1 MTAVSVNENE
11 LVHLSVGDF
20 VAILTHHMKDG
31 KLHWILGSVET
42 PPYLRDVEI
51 RLWAKQRF
59 EYYDEG
65 DAPADPETA
74 ALMDRIAQVKDE
86 LRKSIDQ
93 AEDLT
98 EQLRDRRAAII
109 QKIAE
114 ADRYVAESKA
124 VRDAARDDV
133 ESISDRNW
141 QELKSYRIPPKMVS
155 VIIRAVML
163 LLSEDEARTWPHMQ
177 RVLRDFYFKRRI
189 TSYDPVTQL
198 SPERRDYILQ
208 ECVSKKSFR
217 YDRAMQGSVAVG
229 PIYYWV
235 LAQLD
240 SGEAQSQKEDVEQEK
255 IARQKELRGVLK
267 QISEQQERISE
278 YQELMDDLDDQ
289 LRLCNQRN
297 SDGSSVASHSRR
309 RISISDRYAESFAA
323 REGKEY
329 LRPAFYAW
337 KPTDRVIIV
346 LRKNIVCNFGA
357 VTSQEQ
363 EEGYNMSE
371 PQIRMLDEALIRS
384 QQALETICGDNEG
397 EDDALEEDML
407 KQNDNETDHTV
418 RKDEDILEERQ
429 RNAAEGKPTPI
440 PTPQASDTNK
450 VGIGAAEATSK
461 LQRTF
466 EGKNWHRILDRKREA
481 IEAAF
486 TEDSSECL
494 KVPPYSIMIESLM
507 VGSLIVDFS
516 AQHDGQRSDAEL
528 QERVKTFE
536 FPKVMSLYDEEDE
549 EDDDGPEHQMKFGG
563 DRWADMT
570 PEHHDEIEAAFLA
583 DTSAATGAL
592 QDEIAVQDIRADA
605 DEGLTVDYSLLDKDR
620 DPEEVQEQVD
630 AYAYPAVWALYQ
642 RLAGLDAA
650 APIHQVRFRGERW
663 ADIMPGAEEAIRQ
676 AFAEDT
682 ADALGI
688 APQQVI
694 PDEIRYEKGLTVP
707 YTVLDCSLDGDEVDA
722 KAEDYHYPNTWA
734 LYDRLV
740 AEAVGAAYQK
750 SFEGEHWE
758 TVLHAARPE
767 VSEAFC
773 TDTANAVKSE
783 PGDVD
788 PRSVDTDQNRLLVS
802 YNVGDSQQRAD
813 EVRADTQEYPYPE
826 VWALYQLV
834 IAEEAEGTR
843 KLSQTFDGEA
853 WDAINAEMP
862 EQVREAFTED
872 VSVATRVNPACV
884 TIRDIKTSKK
894 GMTVEYGIVREE
906 GQSAY
911 ATRKAAKN
919 FDYPVTWNLYE
930 ANKKSA
936 PGHAL
941 SGFGEGESAI
951 FERRFEGDDWDIV
964 VEGCRE
970 ELSDAFRADTARVLG
985 VPKQSVRIISIEIGS
1000 PNVKYQ
1006 LVDPPCEDREI
1017 ERRMEEDELPE
1028 VMDLYRRCT
1037 RAEAEGATPAL
1048 QDLEAMPPKVFDGD
1062 EWGFVMANQRA
1073 ELEKAFVKDT
1083 ADALGVSDDQV
1094 RVKEMKVGPY
1104 ALRVQYSVRDCPSD
1118 EAAAQATVEDYAY
1131 PSMWEIY
1138 PDEEDLGNCQKTFD
1152 GTGWEAIVASRED
1165 DVRAAFAK
1173 DVAEALKAG
1182 EQSVVVKSVHA
1193 NAEGLEVRYNV
1204 TSEACDSEQIM
1215 EMQQE
1220 YGYPNTWALYEEDEG
1235 NWVTTSHQLG
1245 FEGEDWVYVVQDKM
1259 PELQEAFVS
1268 CTAELFHLRPEH
1280 ITNTKYTLGSL
1291 IVDFELTH
1299 PARMSEEEIRR
1310 QLVTCPYEP
1319 VWELYGYH
1327 PWVPTEVTET
1337 THNICFEGPGWATVL
1352 ESQREELEE
1361 CFKQGTA
1368 AALEVEPSDVR
1379 IDSADCAEECLFI
1392 RTTVTHHIFQD
1403 NELLQEQLT
1412 RYPYEEVWKLYAE
1425 DPNQSWTVTSHQV
1438 GFDGDDWMYI
1448 VSAKKEALEKA
1459 FRTCTGESLDLTD
1472 EHITNIVFEAN
1483 EAALLTTFEV
1493 KHPKE
1498 QSEKEVNRRLAECD
1512 YMRVWE
1518 LYIDH
1523 PYNPEENE
1531 VTSHEIGF
1539 EGDEWNKVIA
1549 TQLKQLEEA
1558 IMLDTSEALEV
1569 TPNDITSITTSFE
1582 NGNLL
1587 IVRLNIQHPVLQD
1600 EELIKEQLSRYPYE
1614 RVWALYE
1621 DAPITPLSEEDAVRF
1636 NGTGEGESAVFERRF
1651 EGDDWDIVVE
1661 GCPEELSDAFRAEA
1675 ARVLGVPK
1683 QSVRIIS
1690 TEIGSL
1696 IVKYQIVDPPCE
1708 DREIERR
1715 MEEDELPEVL
1725 NLYRRRI
1732 RAEDEGATTTSRV
1745 KPEGKKIT
1753 TLEDCGFE
1761 GEDWDYVWSIK
1772 QEAMRTAFAK
1782 GVADALGIK
1791 PTDIQ
1796 NINMEKS
1803 ADGIVL
1809 GANVTHPLTQDYQM
1823 IRQTL
1828 KNHPFEELWA
1838 LYETRP
1844 YNPAESVTTEH
1855 LIYFEGEEWDAVMAG
1870 KREEVVEAI
1879 RKDTA
1884 SALELPVDD
1893 VVSVCTKVEPTG
1905 LAATVVVS
1913 HSPLQDDELIHE
1925 ELTKYDYER
1934 VWALY
1939 CPESGPLHGT
1949 KHFDGLNWAD
1959 VIGSD
1964 KDGVMQAFRDDTA
1977 AAVSMRPDDVDVDD
1991 IRTTGLGM
1999 DVDYTVNLANTSGE
2013 DIEHTLRTYPYPN
2026 VWGHYRVEDEITTQ
2040 QNCGFKGEDWDYVWS
2055 IKQEAMR
2062 TAFAKG
2068 VADALGIKPT
2078 DIQNINM
2085 EKSADGIV
2093 LGANVT
2099 HPLTQDYQMIR
2110 QTLKK
2115 HPFEELWALYETR
2128 PYNPA
2133 ESVTT
2138 EHLIYFEGEE
2148 WDAVMAGKREEVVE
2162 AIRKDTA
2169 SALELPVDDV
2179 VSVCTKVEPTGLAAT
2194 VVVSH
2199 SPLQDDE
2206 LIHEELTKY
2215 DYERVWALYCPESGP
2230 LHGTKHF
2237 DGLNWADVIGSDKD
2251 GVMQA
2256 FRDDTAAAVSMR
2268 PDDVDVDDI
2277 RTTGLGMDV
2286 DYTVNLANTSGEDIE
2301 HTLRTY
2307 PYPNVWGHYRVED
2320 EITTQ
2325 QNCGFK
2331 GEDWD
2336 YVWSIKQEAMRT
2348 AFAKGVAD
2356 ALGIKPT
2363 DIQNINMEKSADGIV
2378 LGANVT
2384 HPLTQDYQMIRQTL
2398 KKHPFEELWALYETR
2413 PCGQGDLKSAL
2424 GGTGDRESGRLQR
2437 LFEGDDWDLVLEGCP
2452 EDATDAFR
2460 KGVADSVHVSKSD
2473 VVVMAWHL
2481 GSLIMSYKVRN
2492 CDMEDAE
2499 INDRVRAHEFPELMA
2514 LYRARVRHGQKG
2526 EGGATEGSP
2535 MRKEKVI
2542 TVDIVDEAEVPE
2554 GYTRVALSVSFEGEL
2569 WEKIVKTRTQE
2580 LADAFR
2586 ADTAKSIGAALGDI
2600 HIRECFVSKVL
2611 LLVHFSARYEATVSE
2626 AELRKKIDE
2635 HSYDNV
2641 WALYD
2646 EMEDALAAD
2655 MSEVMVKHFVGVHWD
2670 FAMEA
2675 CPTLV
2680 EEAFKEDTANVLRTH
2695 ASKVLVE
2702 DIALGSLIVRFRV
2715 QGLTISE
2722 AEAMQMTGNYAYP
2735 KVWALYMSCE
2745 EANGRAS
2752 LKSHKNG
2759 SGGGLSRR
2767 RAEQLVAEEGVES
2780 QDTVTYLRKALA
2792 DARRERDMYMEQVE
2806 QAEEAQ
2812 RATEATPSSAVVL
2825 GGRTDLHVGDFV
2837 GFQRIS
2843 PSKEWKLSLG
2853 KVIALP
2859 TTLTVKVAHFDAVNE
2874 TTVTQ
2879 DPISEQMVR
2888 QKAAEKGKMDI
2899 WHNREALRENLAQ
2912 ESAKE
2917 KAATQ
2922 RLLAARDQTV
2932 TRQMATGDKVTVSLE
2947 NLDNARRGLR
2957 EVPVKEWSLLRKS
2970 CLPSAEI
2977 IGVMR
2982 SVMLILYEDSVT
2994 KWEGIQEVM
3003 HREDFMERILSWDC
3017 TATPMSL
3024 SRRKRIVALCAG
3036 KDVEGAPS
3044 KKRRRSG
3051 ARSRSP
3057 SCPLVVAAKS
3067 SNSSNVAILDK
3078 SVRAWINA
3086 QLSCSEASREQEMVI
3101 NSCFAEQQE
3110 QRALLREINDMRVG
3124 ISFIEV
3130 QMLEM
3135 KNAIL
3140 GIDDAPKPIMP
3151 LDAYPTD
3158 TVFYK
3163 RSYPDAD
3170 SRFVQEIILREAVI
3184 HNFGHIAE
3192 EDAEG
3197 YVRLNPTQVE
3207 LLRDA
3212 VVSANVRHDA
3222 EEMEELLARKEREEQ
3237 EMAELRS
3244 RVNQLRNK
3252 VSLTAEE
3259 EEELA
3264 QLEKLLAD
3272 AERRHHA
3279 TLSRIADLY
3288 ACGRGARE
3296 ITLAIKRP
3304 EFCYTRLHCRMSGD
3318 WETILSDPERYG
3330 EMIAA
3335 FCDDVST
3342 LLNIPASYVLDI
3354 DACCG
3359 SLLIDFTVKH
3369 SGDLDDEQLQ
3379 DLVNNGCFSAL
3390 CMFYEKVTFKKT
3402 SPLNTSQ
3409 QQLAYD
3415 LEQRFNGPAPISGMG
3430 IKQILADYYNADGTL
3445 DEEFSDEVK
3454 AHMDYRKAFI
3464 TIPPLREDYDDVAVR
3479 GPFEQH
3485 AEDEGETLSAAVP
3498 MSIMASSVG
3507 GNRYKEEDESAGATQ
3522 MSIGLTDTGNA
3533 AHDMTESAPAT
3544 EVYGRSI
3551 NGTDNAQPAV
3561 DAAAP
3566 AAPTVSAPAEVRR
3579 PGAPSSDAGSF
3590 SKSSEITKAS
3600 SAVTL
3605 STSSSASGKFFKV
3618 ATMRATP

>member
-788 PRSVDTDQNRLLVS
+788 PCSVDTDQNRLLVS

-919 FDYPVTWNLYE
+919 FDYPVTWSLYE

-941 SGFGEGESAI
+941 SGVGEGESAI

-1291 IVDFELTH
+1291 IVDFEFTH

-1636 NGTGEGESAVFERRF
+1636 NGTGEGESAIFERRF

-1708 DREIERR
+1708 DSEIERR

-1772 QEAMRTAFAK
+1772 QEAMRKAFAK

-1884 SALELPVDD
+1884 SALELPADD

-2040 QNCGFKGEDWDYVWS
+2040 QNCGFKGEDWDYVWL

-2062 TAFAKG
+2062 KAFAKG

-2110 QTLKK
+2110 QTLK
-2115 HPFEELWALYETR
+2115 
-2128 PYNPA
+2128 N
-2133 ESVTT
+2133 
-2138 EHLIYFEGEE
+2138 
-2148 WDAVMAGKREEVVE
+2148 
-2162 AIRKDTA
+2162 
-2169 SALELPVDDV
+2169 
-2179 VSVCTKVEPTGLAAT
+2179 
-2194 VVVSH
+2194 
-2199 SPLQDDE
+2199 
-2206 LIHEELTKY
+2206 
-2215 DYERVWALYCPESGP
+2215 
-2230 LHGTKHF
+2230 
-2237 DGLNWADVIGSDKD
+2237 
-2251 GVMQA
+2251 
-2256 FRDDTAAAVSMR
+2256 
-2268 PDDVDVDDI
+2268 
-2277 RTTGLGMDV
+2277 
-2286 DYTVNLANTSGEDIE
+2286 
-2301 HTLRTY
+2301 
-2307 PYPNVWGHYRVED
+2307 
-2320 EITTQ
+2320 
-2325 QNCGFK
+2325 
-2331 GEDWD
+2331 
-2336 YVWSIKQEAMRT
+2336 
-2348 AFAKGVAD
+2348 
-2356 ALGIKPT
+2356 
-2363 DIQNINMEKSADGIV
+2363 
-2378 LGANVT
+2378 
-2384 HPLTQDYQMIRQTL
+2384 
-2398 KKHPFEELWALYETR
+2398 HPFEELWALYETR

-2611 LLVHFSARYEATVSE
+2611 LLVHFSARYEATISE

-2812 RATEATPSSAVVL
+2812 RAS
-2825 GGRTDLHVGDFV
+2825 
-2837 GFQRIS
+2837 Q
-2843 PSKEWKLSLG
+2843 
-2853 KVIALP
+2853 
-2859 TTLTVKVAHFDAVNE
+2859 
-2874 TTVTQ
+2874 
-2879 DPISEQMVR
+2879 
-2888 QKAAEKGKMDI
+2888 
-2899 WHNREALRENLAQ
+2899 
-2912 ESAKE
+2912 
-2917 KAATQ
+2917 
-2922 RLLAARDQTV
+2922 
-2932 TRQMATGDKVTVSLE
+2932 
-2947 NLDNARRGLR
+2947 
-2957 EVPVKEWSLLRKS
+2957 
-2970 CLPSAEI
+2970 
-2977 IGVMR
+2977 
-2982 SVMLILYEDSVT
+2982 
-2994 KWEGIQEVM
+2994 
-3003 HREDFMERILSWDC
+3003 
-3017 TATPMSL
+3017 
-3024 SRRKRIVALCAG
+3024 
-3036 KDVEGAPS
+3036 
-3044 KKRRRSG
+3044 
-3051 ARSRSP
+3051 
-3057 SCPLVVAAKS
+3057 
-3067 SNSSNVAILDK
+3067 NS
-3078 SVRAWINA
+3078 
-3086 QLSCSEASREQEMVI
+3086 
-3101 NSCFAEQQE
+3101 
-3110 QRALLREINDMRVG
+3110 
-3124 ISFIEV
+3124 
-3130 QMLEM
+3130 
-3135 KNAIL
+3135 
-3140 GIDDAPKPIMP
+3140 
-3151 LDAYPTD
+3151 
-3158 TVFYK
+3158 
-3163 RSYPDAD
+3163 
-3170 SRFVQEIILREAVI
+3170 
-3184 HNFGHIAE
+3184 
-3192 EDAEG
+3192 
-3197 YVRLNPTQVE
+3197 
-3207 LLRDA
+3207 
-3212 VVSANVRHDA
+3212 
-3222 EEMEELLARKEREEQ
+3222 
-3237 EMAELRS
+3237 
-3244 RVNQLRNK
+3244 
-3252 VSLTAEE
+3252 
-3259 EEELA
+3259 
-3264 QLEKLLAD
+3264 
-3272 AERRHHA
+3272 
-3279 TLSRIADLY
+3279 
-3288 ACGRGARE
+3288 
-3296 ITLAIKRP
+3296 
-3304 EFCYTRLHCRMSGD
+3304 
-3318 WETILSDPERYG
+3318 
-3330 EMIAA
+3330 
-3335 FCDDVST
+3335 
-3342 LLNIPASYVLDI
+3342 
-3354 DACCG
+3354 
-3359 SLLIDFTVKH
+3359 
-3369 SGDLDDEQLQ
+3369 
-3379 DLVNNGCFSAL
+3379 
-3390 CMFYEKVTFKKT
+3390 
-3402 SPLNTSQ
+3402 
-3409 QQLAYD
+3409 
-3415 LEQRFNGPAPISGMG
+3415 
-3430 IKQILADYYNADGTL
+3430 
-3445 DEEFSDEVK
+3445 
-3454 AHMDYRKAFI
+3454 
-3464 TIPPLREDYDDVAVR
+3464 
-3479 GPFEQH
+3479 
-3485 AEDEGETLSAAVP
+3485 
-3498 MSIMASSVG
+3498 
-3507 GNRYKEEDESAGATQ
+3507 
-3522 MSIGLTDTGNA
+3522 
-3533 AHDMTESAPAT
+3533 
-3544 EVYGRSI
+3544 
-3551 NGTDNAQPAV
+3551 
-3561 DAAAP
+3561 
-3566 AAPTVSAPAEVRR
+3566 
-3579 PGAPSSDAGSF
+3579 
-3590 SKSSEITKAS
+3590 
-3600 SAVTL
+3600 
-3605 STSSSASGKFFKV
+3605 
-3618 ATMRATP
+3618 